1 MTKRLAEVK
10 CSSTKKVDP
19 PETILE
25 ILNNRLQNL
34 TEELNSKMAA
44 VNHTLSDH
52 SKDLSELKNLN
63 SELELSRLRKEN
75 AELKNENAMLKNE
88 NEQITERVNNL
99 NLVLADLQNKA
110 SSAEEEKASLITS
123 IRLLYKDLE
132 STQPMN
138 TNTIAK
144 VDEQSN
150 RYQSDKH
157 HVTVS
162 ADEAGG
168 GHYTNIPTKNRYS
181 ALSVDEANAENVPIA
196 KKPDASTNLSSP
208 EQRNSERKNAKQS
221 LMHLS
226 IDTPTPPTPGH
237 SGAMWGIL
245 WYLTAFFARGGRSGI
260 CQGFVG
266 ICL

>member
-1 MTKRLAEVK
+1 MPSTQTSSEINEVVVSMTKRLAEVK

-88 NEQITERVNNL
+88 NEQITERVNNF

-123 IRLLYKDLE
+123 IRL
-132 STQPMN
+132 
-138 TNTIAK
+138 
-144 VDEQSN
+144 
-150 RYQSDKH
+150 
-157 HVTVS
+157 
-162 ADEAGG
+162 
-168 GHYTNIPTKNRYS
+168 
-181 ALSVDEANAENVPIA
+181 
-196 KKPDASTNLSSP
+196 
-208 EQRNSERKNAKQS
+208 
-221 LMHLS
+221 
-226 IDTPTPPTPGH
+226 
-237 SGAMWGIL
+237 
-245 WYLTAFFARGGRSGI
+245 
-260 CQGFVG
+260 
-266 ICL
+266 